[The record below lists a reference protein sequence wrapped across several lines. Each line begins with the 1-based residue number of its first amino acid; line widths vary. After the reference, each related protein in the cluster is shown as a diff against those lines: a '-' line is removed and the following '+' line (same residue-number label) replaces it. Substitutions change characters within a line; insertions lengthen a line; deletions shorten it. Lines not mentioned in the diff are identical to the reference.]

1 MENKYWRQAQE
12 NLITYYQ
19 TILRGIR
26 KEITTYCDEICEKM
40 TSDCDEDCIC
50 KAIFNLLEA
59 TEGVR

>member
-1 MENKYWRQAQE
+1 MS
-12 NLITYYQ
+12 
-19 TILRGIR
+19 
-26 KEITTYCDEICEKM
+26 EICEKM